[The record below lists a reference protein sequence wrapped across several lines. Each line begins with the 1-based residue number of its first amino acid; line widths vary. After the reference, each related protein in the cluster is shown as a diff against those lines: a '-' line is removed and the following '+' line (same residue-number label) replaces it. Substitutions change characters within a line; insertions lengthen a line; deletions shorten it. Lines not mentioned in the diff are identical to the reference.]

1 MQKVTDSFELPKD
14 IVLGLPIVTA
24 YGYNELTIENHKGIL
39 SFSDKA
45 VTVRAA
51 DSTIKISGSRL
62 EIKEFTKD
70 LIIIA
75 TLLMTGY
82 YYYKGFNNNS
92 RSFKGCYI

>member
-1 MQKVTDSFELPKD
+1 MKMQKVTDSFELPKD
-14 IVLGLPIVTA
+14 IVLGLPLVTA

-75 TLLMTGY
+75 GHL
-82 YYYKGFNNNS
+82 KGVI
-92 RSFKGCYI
+92 YEY

>member
-1 MQKVTDSFELPKD
+1 MKMQKVTDSFELPKD

-45 VTVRAA
+45 VTVRSA
-51 DSTIKISGSRL
+51 DST
-62 EIKEFTKD
+62 IKEFTKD

-75 TLLMTGY
+75 GHL
-82 YYYKGFNNNS
+82 KGVI
-92 RSFKGCYI
+92 YEY

>member
-1 MQKVTDSFELPKD
+1 MKMQKVTDSFELPKD

-51 DSTIKISGSRL
+51 DSTIKNIRQPPWNKG
-62 EIKEFTKD
+62 IYKG

-75 TLLMTGY
+75 GHL
-82 YYYKGFNNNS
+82 KGVI
-92 RSFKGCYI
+92 YEY

>member
-1 MQKVTDSFELPKD
+1 MKMQKVTDSFELPKD

-51 DSTIKISGSRL
+51 DST
-62 EIKEFTKD
+62 
-70 LIIIA
+70 
-75 TLLMTGY
+75 
-82 YYYKGFNNNS
+82 
-92 RSFKGCYI
+92 

>member
-1 MQKVTDSFELPKD
+1 MLFRS
-14 IVLGLPIVTA
+14 

-62 EIKEFTKD
+62 EIKEFTAD
-70 LIIIA
+70 L
-75 TLLMTGY
+75 
-82 YYYKGFNNNS
+82 S
-92 RSFKGCYI
+92 VV

>member
-1 MQKVTDSFELPKD
+1 MKMQKVTDSFELPKD

-39 SFSDKA
+39 SFSD
-45 VTVRAA
+45 TVRAA

-75 TLLMTGY
+75 GHL
-82 YYYKGFNNNS
+82 KGVI
-92 RSFKGCYI
+92 YEY

>member
-1 MQKVTDSFELPKD
+1 MKMQKVTDSFESKGYSAG
-14 IVLGLPIVTA
+14 VTTVTA

-45 VTVRAA
+45 VTVKAA

-62 EIKEFTKD
+62 EIKEFTK
-70 LIIIA
+70 
-75 TLLMTGY
+75 
-82 YYYKGFNNNS
+82 GFNNTS

>member
-1 MQKVTDSFELPKD
+1 MKMQKVTDSFELPKD

-45 VTVRAA
+45 ITVKAA
-51 DSTIKISGSRL
+51 VSTIRISGSRL

-75 TLLMTGY
+75 GHL
-82 YYYKGFNNNS
+82 KGVI
-92 RSFKGCYI
+92 YEY

>member
-1 MQKVTDSFELPKD
+1 MLIYEDAKVTDSFELPKD

-51 DSTIKISGSRL
+51 DSTIKYPAAALKSRNL
-62 EIKEFTKD
+62 QRI
-70 LIIIA
+70 
-75 TLLMTGY
+75 
-82 YYYKGFNNNS
+82 
-92 RSFKGCYI
+92 

>member
-1 MQKVTDSFELPKD
+1 MKMQKVTDSFELPKD

-51 DSTIKISGSRL
+51 DRKSTRL
-62 EIKEFTKD
+62 
-70 LIIIA
+70 
-75 TLLMTGY
+75 
-82 YYYKGFNNNS
+82 NSSHPS
-92 RSFKGCYI
+92 RSRMPSSA

>member
-1 MQKVTDSFELPKD
+1 MKMQKVTDSFELPKD

-45 VTVRAA
+45 VTVRA
-51 DSTIKISGSRL
+51 GSRL

-75 TLLMTGY
+75 GHL
-82 YYYKGFNNNS
+82 KGVI
-92 RSFKGCYI
+92 YEY